1 MVMAASFSMT
11 GVASGTATTAAPAAG
26 ATCDPANG
34 PALPSNYICDSTIAG
49 NFTLS
54 ELGTGT
60 YTGAV
65 RLDWSIWTSAAPCAQ
80 ATGTVTFT
88 SGADSVT
95 TTLVNTSRMCESKPA
110 SDTYTMDMQSTVTA
124 GTGRFASPTGGSFE
138 TTGALVKTA
147 TAGEFTSTQAISGS
161 VTVADP
167 TPTPTPTPVATAS
180 AAPTASVAASPTAS
194 ATPAGAL
201 LPDTSTG
208 GPDGGLLVVLAL
220 GVVVVASSTYG
231 AMRRSAA
238 R

>member
-1 MVMAASFSMT
+1 MVMAATFSMT
-11 GVASGTATTAAPAAG
+11 GVANGTATTAAPAPG
-26 ATCDPANG
+26 ATCNPPGASQ
-34 PALPSNYICDSTIAG
+34 PSDFICDSTIAG
-49 NFTLS
+49 TFTLS

-65 RLDWSIWTSAAPCAQ
+65 RLDWSIWTSAAPCAE

-88 SGADSVT
+88 AGADSVT

-110 SDTYTMDMQSTVTA
+110 SDTYTIDMQSTVTA

-138 TTGALVKTA
+138 TTGTLVETA

-161 VTVADP
+161 VSVADP
-167 TPTPTPTPVATAS
+167 TPTPTPTPVASAS
-180 AAPTASVAASPTAS
+180 ATPAASVAASPTAT

-208 GPDGGLLVVLAL
+208 GQDGGLFVVLGL
-220 GVVVVASSTYG
+220 GAVVVASSTYG